1 MSLVCAGIFLF
12 LDVGAYVIEFIFT
25 TEAFLT
31 ARLASGVGN
40 GTGGG
45 GGSLA
50 AGTTGDGASATS
62 MMKSK
67 YSASLARSGE

>member
-1 MSLVCAGIFLF
+1 
-12 LDVGAYVIEFIFT
+12 
-25 TEAFLT
+25 
-31 ARLASGVGN
+31 VGN